1 MASFFLEQMRREHLL
16 PDTVSINTAAVVVVV
31 VVPVPVLVLVLVL
44 VLVVAN
50 IQTYTVVIGACGRAS
65 FWETALALFAEVR
78 PSDVDLFALSAA
90 IVACTQ
96 RWEVACA
103 LLGSAG
109 SFSLAPDT
117 QRRFERQ
124 GLRLF
129 WDMIEGSLCPDSAT
143 FNAAVTACEQGGQWQ
158 RLLRL
163 LTEMDLRNV
172 AKEGLEVVTYT
183 SAISACAK
191 ASATDQ
197 AAELLQRM
205 EAEQLLPNVVP
216 QVQIVDKDIEV
227 PVPVHRHVPLVQK
240 VQKHVEVPVV
250 ETLEKVIE
258 VPVINQV
265 DIPQIQTVEKRVE
278 VPIVQ
283 NVQKVVEIPVVGD
296 TVQGEQQRTAV
307 ELPPLRQEAS
317 PEIATEVVQGPP
329 MPTEYVQGLVTQS
342 DSVPPQPM
350 SAQTMPLSSRALSP
364 QPLATA
370 PLSMS
375 PMSLGAPSSSGVPSV
390 TRLPPAV
397 GPLGGLGTGA
407 WANSP
412 SVVTACNSPRQCM
425 TPVI

>member
-1 MASFFLEQMRREHLL
+1 M
-16 PDTVSINTAAVVVVV
+16 V
-31 VVPVPVLVLVLVL
+31 
-44 VLVVAN
+44 
-50 IQTYTVVIGACGRAS
+50 
-65 FWETALALFAEVR
+65 
-78 PSDVDLFALSAA
+78 
-90 IVACTQ
+90 
-96 RWEVACA
+96 
-103 LLGSAG
+103 
-109 SFSLAPDT
+109 
-117 QRRFERQ
+117 
-124 GLRLF
+124 
-129 WDMIEGSLCPDSAT
+129 EGSLSPDSAT

-158 RLLRL
+158 RILCLLK
-163 LTEMDLRNV
+163 EMDLRNM
-172 AKEGLEVVTYT
+172 AK
-183 SAISACAK
+183 
-191 ASATDQ
+191 
-197 AAELLQRM
+197 
-205 EAEQLLPNVVP
+205 AEQLLPNVVTYAALTFFGLFDGVP

-227 PVPVHRHVPLVQK
+227 PVPVHRHVPLIQK

-317 PEIATEVVQGPP
+317 PEVATEVVQGPP

-364 QPLATA
+364 QPMATA

-412 SVVTACNSPRQCM
+412 SVVTACNSPR
-425 TPVI
+425 